1 MALTTTELIANF
13 RLDAGEND
21 TNPTATTILSYLNR
35 AYRGGRSVLPRLYP
49 ALSSLLGTAV
59 QENAQDL
66 AANTFK
72 YAINNADTLLKL
84 GYVALRY
91 SGTDDY
97 ILIQA
102 DQIIQRPIEEN
113 EPLALNSRT
122 DRPAVGYHQGYLYV
136 HPAPAT
142 AVSSGLKIGG
152 LYNPA
157 ALTAGGSI
165 LTADPVSDVV
175 VLQAI
180 AYYREAMKE
189 PENIALANAALEK
202 AIADLLKAQAGT
214 RPMRR
219 LSASWG
225 GNLSRS
231 GRQGI
236 L

>member
-1 MALTTTELIANF
+1 MALTTTELISNF
-13 RLDAGEND
+13 RQDSGEGD
-21 TNPTATTILSYLNR
+21 LNPTSTAILGYLNR

-49 ALSSLLGTAV
+49 ALSSFLGTAV

-66 AANTFK
+66 AADTFK
-72 YAINNADTLLKL
+72 YAITNADTLLKL

-97 ILIQA
+97 LIVQPE
-102 DQIIQRPIEEN
+102 QLIQRPIEEN
-113 EPLALNSRT
+113 DPLALAAMT
-122 DRPAVGYHQGYLYV
+122 DKPAIGYHHGYLYV
-136 HPAPAT
+136 HPVPSE

-152 LYNPA
+152 LYNPT
-157 ALTAGGSI
+157 ALTESGSI
-165 LTADPVSDVV
+165 ITADPVSDIV

-189 PENIALANAALEK
+189 TDNLVLANAVLEK

-214 RPMRR
+214 RTMRR
-219 LSASWG
+219 FTASWG
-225 GNLSRS
+225 GNLARS

-236 L
+236 I